1 MGTLRPLFV
10 LIFCV
15 LACLGLVSLLN
26 DFLKKAKVFQIP
38 AHDDSLDYSLH
49 ETTGYSSPDVNKKLD
64 IDISPDTSELSG
76 SPPSTPF
83 IFKVFTLIKS
93 SLLDQEFSPNNTTVN
108 KSSDKYFFFLFCL
121 FVVVNLRV
129 DIYFVVA
136 LIVLVWKLAK
146 TSVVYLYVFVTG
158 LSSYPVYAQV
168 AREWLEA
175 RSAAVM
181 PEPFVFMLKLFV
193 KGDHRVNQWLQKSM
207 DKIVSGLMIMFL
219 LMFVI
224 VGFVVLAM
232 QVNFLFVFFSFK
244 S

>member
-1 MGTLRPLFV
+1 
-10 LIFCV
+10 
-15 LACLGLVSLLN
+15 
-26 DFLKKAKVFQIP
+26 
-38 AHDDSLDYSLH
+38 
-49 ETTGYSSPDVNKKLD
+49 
-64 IDISPDTSELSG
+64 
-76 SPPSTPF
+76 
-83 IFKVFTLIKS
+83 LIKS

-168 AREWLEA
+168 EVSCCDAGAVCVHAQVVRQGRPQGEPV
-175 RSAAVM
+175 AAEVDGQNCQWANDHV
-181 PEPFVFMLKLFV
+181 PADVCYCGLCGLGYAGKFFVC
-193 KGDHRVNQWLQKSM
+193 
-207 DKIVSGLMIMFL
+207 
-219 LMFVI
+219 
-224 VGFVVLAM
+224 
-232 QVNFLFVFFSFK
+232 FFSFK